1 MRLKLSRFRRNF
13 NKDLPIEFTEQ
24 NLSSFGGLEL
34 FSRYLRR
41 LELSRRV
48 REALRGKGIR
58 SDYGSVRLV
67 LVMVG
72 MLLVGARRLEHLQ
85 HVCDDPM
92 LLRFCG
98 LRRLPSRPTIVNWLK
113 QFTAERL
120 EGLSELNGA
129 LVYEQIE
136 RLGLS
141 RVTVDMDGTVVQA
154 GNQVAWAFRGFNP
167 HRKKSKSYYPLFAH
181 LAQTGQIL
189 KSRNRPGNVH
199 DSRGADAFLREL
211 IGELQ
216 GRFGWSR
223 KLEFRMDAA
232 SFNEKILKRLER
244 SRCEFAI
251 KAPFW
256 PWLGLKELVAGR
268 KRWHRVSDGID
279 GFSIKH
285 FIKPWNITVRI
296 VIYRKRVR
304 HRTAKN
310 FQLDL
315 FSPDDGYFEYS
326 AVATNKSLTVQRL
339 WYFAA
344 GRGAQE
350 KTFAELRSQFA
361 LDVVPTKSYAANSAW
376 QQLNVLAH
384 NLCRSFQLDTIA
396 ETKSISRKR
405 TCTHLLHTIR
415 TIRFRVINKAGRL
428 VRLNGR
434 NALRMATN
442 STTQTLFEKLELA
455 LVS

>member
-1 MRLKLSRFRRNF
+1 MRLKLSRFRRNV

-113 QFTAERL
+113 QLHGGASRGSIGVERCIGLRADRAIGAEPCDGGYGRHS
-120 EGLSELNGA
+120 GSGGQSGCMG
-129 LVYEQIE
+129 V
-136 RLGLS
+136 S
-141 RVTVDMDGTVVQA
+141 RVQFIARRARVTTLCSLM
-154 GNQVAWAFRGFNP
+154 
-167 HRKKSKSYYPLFAH
+167 
-181 LAQTGQIL
+181 AQTGQIL
-189 KSRNRPGNVH
+189 KSRPGNVH
-199 DSRGADAFLREL
+199 DRGADAFLREL

-216 GRFGWSR
+216 GRFGRSR

-232 SFNEKILKRLER
+232 FFNEKILKRLER

-279 GFSIKH
+279 
-285 FIKPWNITVRI
+285 
-296 VIYRKRVR
+296 
-304 HRTAKN
+304 
-310 FQLDL
+310 D
-315 FSPDDGYFEYS
+315 
-326 AVATNKSLTVQRL
+326 
-339 WYFAA
+339 
-344 GRGAQE
+344 
-350 KTFAELRSQFA
+350 
-361 LDVVPTKSYAANSAW
+361 
-376 QQLNVLAH
+376 
-384 NLCRSFQLDTIA
+384 
-396 ETKSISRKR
+396 
-405 TCTHLLHTIR
+405 
-415 TIRFRVINKAGRL
+415 
-428 VRLNGR
+428 
-434 NALRMATN
+434 
-442 STTQTLFEKLELA
+442 QTLHQALEYHRPDCDLPEA
-455 LVS
+455 SSA

>member
-58 SDYGSVRLV
+58 SDYGSVRVV

-72 MLLVGARRLEHLQ
+72 MLLVGACRLEHLQ

-98 LRRLPSRPTIVNWLK
+98 LRRLPSRPTIVKL
-113 QFTAERL
+113 AEAVHGGASRGSIGV
-120 EGLSELNGA
+120 ERCIGLRADRAIGA
-129 LVYEQIE
+129 EPC
-136 RLGLS
+136 
-141 RVTVDMDGTVVQA
+141 DGGYGRHSGSG

-216 GRFGWSR
+216 GRFGRSR
-223 KLEFRMDAA
+223 KLEFRLDAA
-232 SFNEKILKRLER
+232 FFNEKILKRLER

-285 FIKPWNITVRI
+285 FIKPWNITVRM

-376 QQLNVLAH
+376 QLLNVLAH